1 MSIPGAAS
9 PLFLATTAGAAD
21 AFSVS
26 KSLRFNKA
34 DGADLQKTFLS
45 AGNRRTFTHSFWVKR
60 SSAGS
65 QRTIFSGNTSGSFN
79 DGWQITIENA
89 DTLSVN
95 GASPTFNLTTSRVLR
110 DQSAWYHVVASTDTT
125 QSTASNRLK
134 IYINGEQV
142 TEFGT
147 SNYPSQNDELNWNGA
162 FVHQVGGL
170 GYTSSVDFDGYLAEV
185 NFIDGSSAWMTLN
198 SN

>member
-65 QRTIFSGNTSGSFN
+65 QRTIFLATPRAVLTMGGR
-79 DGWQITIENA
+79 
-89 DTLSVN
+89 
-95 GASPTFNLTTSRVLR
+95 SPLKMLTHC
-110 DQSAWYHVVASTDTT
+110 QSMAR
-125 QSTASNRLK
+125 RLLL
-134 IYINGEQV
+134 I
-142 TEFGT
+142 
-147 SNYPSQNDELNWNGA
+147 
-162 FVHQVGGL
+162 
-170 GYTSSVDFDGYLAEV
+170 
-185 NFIDGSSAWMTLN
+185 
-198 SN
+198 